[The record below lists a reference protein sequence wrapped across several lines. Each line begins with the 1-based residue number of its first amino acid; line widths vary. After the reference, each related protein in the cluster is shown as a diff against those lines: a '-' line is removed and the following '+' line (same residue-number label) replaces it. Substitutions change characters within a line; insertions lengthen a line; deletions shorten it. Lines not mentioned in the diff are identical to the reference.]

1 MKCTQIGQEGR
12 LAWKYTYIY
21 MFVLVCSKLLM
32 FDMELIYNKFSL
44 DYLLDL
50 LSCGLER
57 CLSFCGC
64 NSQFVLRFSWA
75 VDNY

>member
-32 FDMELIYNKFSL
+32 FDMEFSL
-44 DYLLDL
+44 DYLLDI
-50 LSCGLER
+50 LSCGLELEIVR
-57 CLSFCGC
+57 DIQRYSEIVRD
-64 NSQFVLRFSWA
+64 SQR
-75 VDNY
+75 